1 LKIQGGFTFKMA
13 QEADLTETGST
24 ATEEERNRRS
34 GRDMPRSDGGVSDED
49 VNAIS
54 NSRKMPKG
62 KTGQDHS
69 TEDYEKTIPD
79 HGVGAVQDNSDTTS
93 DIARIND

>member
-1 LKIQGGFTFKMA
+1 MA

-24 ATEEERNRRS
+24 RTEDERNKHS
-34 GRDMPRSDGGVSDED
+34 GRDIPGGDGGVSDED

-54 NSRKMPKG
+54 NARKMPKG

-69 TEDYEKTIPD
+69 TEDREKTMPD
-79 HGVGAVQDNSDTTS
+79 SGVGAVQDNSDTTS

>member
-1 LKIQGGFTFKMA
+1 MA
-13 QEADLTETGST
+13 QEADLTEAGTNQT
-24 ATEEERNRRS
+24 QEERNRRS
-34 GRDMPRSDGGVSDED
+34 GRDIPSGTGVVSDED

-54 NSRKMPKG
+54 NARKMPKG

-69 TEDYEKTIPD
+69 TENYEETMPD
-79 HGVGAVQDNSDTTS
+79 SGVGAIQDNSDTTS